1 MSKAISIERKV
12 ELLKLACQ
20 DYKAHLEA
28 SIEKLAKE
36 LPEDVLAAYEEKKEK
51 EQKKYPSL
59 TTALL
64 GGPFSNGL
72 SIYWADTSTTEK
84 YGITGEDVN
93 AAVVQEKHPALYE
106 GLRKY
111 RIVTEMEQALNSS
124 KGAEEKINDMLALRS
139 KRYGSGETYADILKK
154 HRGLPAEDRFLET
167 ILNIVTLGIY
177 SKVTK
182 GTFAFWKS
190 HGQAMLEQVQ
200 EIGDKPVE
208 KTAAKDEQVIRE
220 SSPTPTLKH

>member
-12 ELLKLACQ
+12 ELLKSACD

-36 LPEDVLAAYEEKKEK
+36 LPEDVLAAYK
-51 EQKKYPSL
+51 QPSTSL
-59 TTALL
+59 TAALL
-64 GGPFSNGL
+64 KGPFSNGH
-72 SIYWADTSTTEK
+72 SIYWADTPTTKK

-208 KTAAKDEQVIRE
+208 KTAAKDELVIRE

>member
-12 ELLKLACQ
+12 ELLKSACD

-36 LPEDVLAAYEEKKEK
+36 LPEDVLAAYK
-51 EQKKYPSL
+51 QPSTSL
-59 TTALL
+59 TAALL
-64 GGPFSNGL
+64 KGPFSNGH
-72 SIYWADTSTTEK
+72 SIYWADTPTTKK